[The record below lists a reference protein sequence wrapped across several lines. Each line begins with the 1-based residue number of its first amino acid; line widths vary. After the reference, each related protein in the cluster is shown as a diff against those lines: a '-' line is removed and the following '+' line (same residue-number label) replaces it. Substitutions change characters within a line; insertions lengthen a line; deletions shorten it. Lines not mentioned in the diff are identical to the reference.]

1 MDNTMKAAVL
11 YAPGD
16 LRIEEAPRPVIKD
29 KDSVLISVKS
39 VGICGSDID
48 RILYTGTYSFPTIPG
63 HEFCG
68 IVNEIGENISE
79 YKNGDRVAVAP
90 IIPCGE
96 CDSCVQGNY
105 GQCDNYSY
113 LGSREN
119 GAMAEFVVA
128 PQRNLVRMPDNM
140 SFEEG
145 ASVEPAAVT
154 LHGMRRIKIE
164 AGDSVC
170 VLGCGTIG
178 LFAIQF
184 AKIMGATNVFAV
196 DIDKAKLS
204 MASGLGADHC
214 VDAAKNDPVETVMK
228 MTHGKGVNVVIE
240 TAGSN
245 ITQEQSIRTAKKKG
259 RILFLGTA
267 HKDVVLPPK
276 TFEFIVRFEL
286 TITGAWNS
294 YSAPFPGVEWQA
306 VMDYVKS
313 GKLDILTGIT
323 QRVSLEDLPKII
335 RNMADRSFFYN
346 KIVINIE

>member
-1 MDNTMKAAVL
+1 MGNTMKAAVL

-16 LRIEEAPRPVIKD
+16 LRIEEVLRPEIKD
-29 KDSVLISVKS
+29 EESVLINVKS

-48 RILYTGTYSFPTIPG
+48 RILHTGTYFFPTIPG

-68 IVNEIGENISE
+68 VVKEVGKKVSE
-79 YKNGDRVAVAP
+79 YKNGDRIAVAP
-90 IIPCGE
+90 ILPCGE

-119 GAMAEFVVA
+119 GGMAEYVTA

-154 LHGMRRIKIE
+154 LHGLRRIKIE

-178 LFAIQF
+178 LFAVQF
-184 AKIMGATNVFAV
+184 AKILGATSVFAV
-196 DIDKAKLS
+196 DIDEEKLD

-214 VDAAKNDPVETVMK
+214 IDAAKDDPVEAVVK
-228 MTHGKGVNVVIE
+228 MTGGKGVNVVIE

-245 ITQEQSIRTAKKKG
+245 ITQEQSIRIAKKKG
-259 RILFLGTA
+259 RVLFLGTA

-276 TFEFIVRFEL
+276 TFEFIVRYEL

-323 QRVSLEDLPKII
+323 QRISLEELPKTIKDME
-335 RNMADRSFFYN
+335 NRSFFFN
-346 KIVINIE
+346 KVVINIE